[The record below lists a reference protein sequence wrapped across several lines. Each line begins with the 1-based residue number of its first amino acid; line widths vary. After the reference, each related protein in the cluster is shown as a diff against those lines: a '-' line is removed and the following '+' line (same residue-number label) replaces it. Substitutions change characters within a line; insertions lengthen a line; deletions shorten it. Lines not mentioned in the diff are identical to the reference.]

1 MKHFAGTFFGA
12 PASYLWKVKLYCTEL
27 DISNTIVFLKFLKLR
42 CLTIILF
49 IIILMMAWYWCED
62 FSSIVV
68 LWNLSHFNGANNL
81 ENIIIFFVV
90 WKIIPEI
97 ENKISH
103 QYYQYIVIIL
113 IHNIDLYS
121 FVMICDEIGVVCV
134 WSRILRKFLILCF
147 IRLIL
152 YGFFFRVKC
161 IKIG

>member
-42 CLTIILF
+42 YLTIIWL
-49 IIILMMAWYWCED
+49 IIILLMAWCED
-62 FSSIVV
+62 FSSFVV
-68 LWNLSHFNGANNL
+68 IWYLSHFYGANDL
-81 ENIIIFFVV
+81 ENIIFFFFV

-103 QYYQYIVIIL
+103 QHYINSTLSSFWYTISISIL
-113 IHNIDLYS
+113 LWWYAMKL
-121 FVMICDEIGVVCV
+121 VLCV

>member
-1 MKHFAGTFFGA
+1 MFQQYASKFARIYIVEKIKTKNQFSHIMNSSKFWSILQEHFLRA

-27 DISNTIVFLKFLKLR
+27 DISKTIVFLKFLKLR

-68 LWNLSHFNGANNL
+68 LWNLSHFDGANNL

-103 QYYQYIVIIL
+103 QYYQ
-113 IHNIDLYS
+113 
-121 FVMICDEIGVVCV
+121 
-134 WSRILRKFLILCF
+134 
-147 IRLIL
+147 
-152 YGFFFRVKC
+152 
-161 IKIG
+161 